1 MKKEFRR
8 YPKYYDNYIRAFD
21 KMVKA
26 INESGRTTT
35 AWQSGEE
42 VMQWWISDISEI
54 QGQVLFDGF
63 EPLDV

>member
-8 YPKYYDNYIRAFD
+8 YPKYFDNYIRAFD

-35 AWQSGEE
+35 TWQSGEE